1 MGMEDIGLDM
11 VMQGPITP
19 MSLTARFVIIVIIT
33 IIIIIIYKLI
43 MIIKTR

>member
-33 IIIIIIYKLI
+33 YIIIIIYKLI
-43 MIIKTR
+43 MIIMTR

>member
-1 MGMEDIGLDM
+1 MGTEDIGLDM

-33 IIIIIIYKLI
+33 ITIIIIYKLI
-43 MIIKTR
+43 IIIKTR